1 MKSPLTILILITVC
15 ALVGIS
21 HGAEISPPPCAEISA
36 EDPVPDEACLAHI
49 EGEPRPVFIPIPV
62 DYYTL
67 DVFQYWRATEPGTPL
82 YAAPNGEIVGRTADG
97 LVYFR
102 VNETSEEGRW
112 LRNEEGQWL
121 RAADLQRERASDF
134 RGVQLGEAAA
144 GLRPFAW
151 VLEDTQAVASPG
163 AAATED
169 APELE
174 RYELVYTFASV
185 EDEAG
190 ARWYLIGAE
199 GWLPAT
205 QLAVVLPAVKPRVVS
220 RERWLAVD
228 LTQQVLVGYWGDTP
242 QFATLVSSGI
252 EGRDTPLGVYEI
264 WARLELDS
272 MSGFT
277 GAPDAYGLESVPWV
291 LYYDEDI
298 GFHGTY
304 WHDGFGAPLS
314 HGCVNLSVSDSAY
327 LYQWTVDGLG
337 AFGTDGVEEID
348 TQVYVYRSGVGGGGA
363 GVRLR
368 GIR

>member
-1 MKSPLTILILITVC
+1 MM
-15 ALVGIS
+15 
-21 HGAEISPPPCAEISA
+21 PCR
-36 EDPVPDEACLAHI
+36 PVPKSARKFPNQMKRCLAFI
-49 EGEPRPVFIPIPV
+49 EGEPRPVFLPIPI

-67 DVFQYWRATEPGTPL
+67 DVFQYWRATEAGTPL
-82 YAAPNGEIVGRTADG
+82 YAAPHGEVIGRTANG

-102 VNETSEEGRW
+102 VNETSEDGSW

-134 RGVQLGEAAA
+134 RGVQFGDLAD
-144 GLRPFAW
+144 GLRSFAW

-163 AAATED
+163 AAATAD
-169 APELE
+169 SLELG

-190 ARWYLIGAE
+190 ARWYLVGAE
-199 GWLPAT
+199 GWLPAS
-205 QLAVVLPAVKPRVVS
+205 QLAVVRPPVKPRVIS

-228 LTQQVLVGYWGDTP
+228 LTQQVLVGYWQDTP

-264 WARLELDS
+264 WARLQLDS

-291 LYYDEDI
+291 LYYDERYR
-298 GFHGTY
+298 FSRHLLARRF
-304 WHDGFGAPLS
+304 WRAAEPWLRQPERQRFRLPLS
-314 HGCVNLSVSDSAY
+314 MDRGWYWRLRHRRRRGDRY
-327 LYQWTVDGLG
+327 
-337 AFGTDGVEEID
+337 
-348 TQVYVYRSGVGGGGA
+348 A
-363 GVRLR
+363 GVCVSEYNT
-368 GIR
+368 GQ